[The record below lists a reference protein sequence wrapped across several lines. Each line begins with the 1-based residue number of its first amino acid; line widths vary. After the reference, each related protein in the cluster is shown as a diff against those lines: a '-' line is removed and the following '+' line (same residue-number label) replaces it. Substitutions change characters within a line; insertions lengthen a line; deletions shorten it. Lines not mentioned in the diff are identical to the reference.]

1 MRERAVLERA
11 AEHRVQ
17 VALAEVTPAGKL
29 ERHGLRLAAEPVY
42 PASCIKL
49 CAAVAAL
56 RKVRRV
62 PLGGDNP

>member
-1 MRERAVLERA
+1 MDYATETGSLPCARR
-11 AEHRVQ
+11 
-17 VALAEVTPAGKL
+17 AGKL